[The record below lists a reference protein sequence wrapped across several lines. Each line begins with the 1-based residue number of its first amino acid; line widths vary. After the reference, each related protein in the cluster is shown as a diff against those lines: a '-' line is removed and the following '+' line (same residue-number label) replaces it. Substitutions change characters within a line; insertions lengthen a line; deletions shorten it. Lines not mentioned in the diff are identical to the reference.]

1 MTDQI
6 NNQQSQK
13 NSEYIQKFKSFGTT
27 LIILGAILII
37 PAILGAWFSV
47 ILLFSY
53 LMSDYMLGKSSLVEI
68 TLFKLLLLY
77 LIIAIA
83 VTIYFIVVG
92 SKLSLSKYSA
102 SQLHK
107 TLIRTA
113 ILSFFWPIVGLV
125 VLVISI
131 IALRNWLPEYDK
143 EQQNLND
150 LLTK

>member
-125 VLVISI
+125 VLTISI
-131 IALRNWLPEYDK
+131 IALRNWLPKYTQ
-143 EQQNLND
+143 EQQKLNNLSS
-150 LLTK
+150 K